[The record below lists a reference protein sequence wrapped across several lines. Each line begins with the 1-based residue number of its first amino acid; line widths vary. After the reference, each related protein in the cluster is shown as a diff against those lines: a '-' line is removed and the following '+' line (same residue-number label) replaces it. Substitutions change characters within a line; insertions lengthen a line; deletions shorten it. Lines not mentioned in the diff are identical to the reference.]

1 MVGRLGAGGNASTR
15 SVSPVGAPCRAT
27 RLDSVGL
34 RAEGRLQQCPLESIQ
49 QPAYHNRS
57 GGGTF
62 LLNGDRVRFGIK
74 TKYNKNSDA
83 EKSSLIRRAHA
94 RGRHAVEPNEQRARG
109 AAIDEDPTVPIR

>member
-1 MVGRLGAGGNASTR
+1 
-15 SVSPVGAPCRAT
+15 
-27 RLDSVGL
+27 
-34 RAEGRLQQCPLESIQ
+34 
-49 QPAYHNRS
+49 
-57 GGGTF
+57 
-62 LLNGDRVRFGIK
+62 VRFGIK